1 MTDAQ
6 SRSLLA
12 EAARLIPGG
21 VNSPVRA
28 FGAVGGTPRFL
39 ARGSGSRV
47 WDVDG
52 NEYVDCVGSWGP
64 LILGHARPEVVEAAC
79 EAARLGT
86 TFGAPT
92 EGEVLLARAITKA
105 IPSIESVRL
114 VNSGTEAVMSAIRLA
129 RAYTERTKVVKFEG
143 AYHGHSDG
151 LLARAGSGLATL
163 GLPTCPGVPPPWT
176 AETVVV
182 PYNDPD
188 AVETVFGSLGEEI
201 ACVLA
206 EPVAGNMGVV
216 PPAEGFLD
224 SLRTASEKAGALLV
238 FDEVITGFRVHA
250 GGAQAAYGVTP
261 DLTILGKILG
271 GGFPIGAFGGRRD
284 IMDMLAP
291 SGPVYQAGTLSG
303 NPVACA
309 AGLATLRLLESET
322 PHGMLERRTGRLADG
337 LRKAA
342 RDAGVS
348 VWVNRVASMLTL
360 FFTDQ
365 IVSNYATAATSDLK
379 RYARFFHGMLARGVY
394 LPPSQFEA
402 IFVSAT
408 HSDEDVGFICEA
420 AQAALGEI
428 ASPQGQP
435 C

>member
-1 MTDAQ
+1 MTDEK

-12 EAARLIPGG
+12 AAEQLIPGG

-39 ARGSGSRV
+39 VRGSGSRV

-64 LILGHARPEVVEAAC
+64 LILGHARVEVVEAAC

-92 EGEVLLARAITKA
+92 EREVALARAITEA
-105 IPSIESVRL
+105 IPSIETVRL
-114 VNSGTEAVMSAIRLA
+114 VNSGTEAVMSAVRLA
-129 RAYTERTKVVKFEG
+129 RAYTKRMKVVKFEG

-151 LLARAGSGLATL
+151 LLAQAGSGLATL
-163 GLPTCPGVPPPWT
+163 GLPTCPGVPAAW
-176 AETVVV
+176 ASETVVV
-182 PYNDPD
+182 PYNDAA
-188 AVETVFGSLGEEI
+188 AVESLFGSLGSKI
-201 ACVLA
+201 ACVLV

-216 PPAEGFLD
+216 PPAQGFLE
-224 SLRTASEKAGALLV
+224 SLRAVTQKAGALLV

-250 GGAQAAYGVTP
+250 GGAQALYGVRP

-309 AGLATLRLLESET
+309 AGLATLRLLEREA
-322 PHGMLERRTGRLADG
+322 PYEMLEERTTSLADG
-337 LRKAA
+337 LREAA
-342 RDAGVS
+342 DRAGVPIQL
-348 VWVNRVASMLTL
+348 NRVASMLTI
-360 FFTDQ
+360 FFSGKP
-365 IVSNYATAATSDLK
+365 VVNYETAAFSDQPAH
-379 RYARFFHGMLARGVY
+379 ARFFHQMLARGAY

-402 IFVSAT
+402 LFVSAAHT
-408 HSDEDVGFICEA
+408 HEDVLSICKMAKA
-420 AQAALGEI
+420 AFQEV
-428 ASPQGQP
+428 ASSGKERI
-435 C
+435 